1 MATLLATLFVIL
13 CIIFELMSFT
23 RLDEDIP
30 TNVML
35 RVAYGGANLQRNASF
50 TLNKWFCQTLVCC
63 SSPSRLISAVTA
75 AVLKSQLYLPPTPV
89 GEQECPEVTE
99 GRLLT
104 HLMPCQRDNRMPSH
118 TDCVFCLS
126 SPLPPGWKSAQHTS
140 CTTGGKTEEQ
150 EWEILIR
157 SLFVVMT
164 KPVRHFRCQLS
175 NTRPP
180 VVINSSRLLTH
191 APPAVLIEE
200 CALYSWCTPSP
211 LGQRADWLQLTVCCW
226 TTSNPTALAVMWK
239 LIFIRKREA
248 NTVHYRDQR
257 ADFEWNSGMSSDYW
271 KSFDVIHLDNWLM

>member
-1 MATLLATLFVIL
+1 
-13 CIIFELMSFT
+13 MSFT
-23 RLDEDIP
+23 RLDKDIP

-35 RVAYGGANLQRNASF
+35 RVAYGGANYYSAKKCQFYSQQVVLSSSLSAKHWCGADHHPGLSLPSPLQSWSLGSVYLPLQLGNRNAQS
-50 TLNKWFCQTLVCC
+50 
-63 SSPSRLISAVTA
+63 
-75 AVLKSQLYLPPTPV
+75 
-89 GEQECPEVTE
+89 VTE

-104 HLMPCQRDNRMPSH
+104 HLMPCQRDNRMRSH

-126 SPLPPGWKSAQHTS
+126 SPLPPGWKSAEHTS
-140 CTTGGKTEEQ
+140 CTIGGKTEEQ
-150 EWEILIR
+150 QWEILIW

-180 VVINSSRLLTH
+180 VVINSSRLLTY

-200 CALYSWCTPSP
+200 CALCSWCTPSP

-226 TTSNPTALAVMWK
+226 TASNPTAPAVMWK

-248 NTVHYRDQR
+248 NKVHYRDQR
-257 ADFEWNSGMSSDYW
+257 ADFEWNNGMSLDYW
-271 KSFDVIHLDNWLM
+271 KSVLFI